1 MDLLLI
7 VLVAIAMLL
16 LALRGRQKRNGPG
29 ARRRPQRP
37 TPPPPRGRR
46 WSFSRHP
53 REDWRY
59 WRDLAIL
66 IGLVLMLLLATV
78 VIGTRNG

>member
-16 LALRGRQKRNGPG
+16 LALRGRQKRRRPAPRRAPGPASARP
-29 ARRRPQRP
+29 ARRR
-37 TPPPPRGRR
+37 
-46 WSFSRHP
+46 SFSRYP

-59 WRDLAIL
+59 WRDLAIV
-66 IGLVLMLLLATV
+66 IALVLLLLIATAF
-78 VIGTRNG
+78 IGTRYA